1 MMDRLEA
8 MSLLIETSECGSM
21 SAAGRKLGMPVATLS
36 RKLAELEAYLGV
48 RLLTRSTRRL
58 ELTEAGSV
66 YLAASRRILDLV
78 GDAEREAVGE
88 YILPRGELVLTAPL
102 SFGRLHVLPIVTAF
116 LASNPEITIRL
127 GLSDHQIDLVGEHV
141 DLAFRIGELDDSQL
155 VARRVGDIRWVVV
168 GSPDYLAAQGVPR
181 RPEDVLPMP
190 CVGVD
195 YMQLAA
201 WWRFRDDAGKG
212 DRIQAVRPRLSVTT
226 AHGAVDAAAAGVGL
240 TQTVLYEA
248 APAIAAG
255 QLRIVL
261 SAFEARPLP
270 LSIVY
275 SERGRMPLKTR
286 SFLDFAVPRLV
297 ADLAALDA
305 LAATAGV

>member
-1 MMDRLEA
+1 MDRLEA

-36 RKLAELEAYLGV
+36 RKLAELEAHLGV

-88 YILPRGELVLTAPL
+88 YVLPRGELVLTAPL

-155 VARRVGDIRWVVV
+155 VARRVGDVRWVVV
-168 GSPDYLAAQGVPR
+168 GSPDYLTAQGVPQ
-181 RPEDVLPMP
+181 RPEDVFHMP

-226 AHGAVDAAAAGVGL
+226 AHGAIDAAAAGVGL

-270 LSIVY
+270 LSIVH

-297 ADLAALDA
+297 ADLAALDD

>member
-1 MMDRLEA
+1 MDRLEA

-36 RKLAELEAYLGV
+36 RKLADLESHLGV

-58 ELTEAGSV
+58 ELTEAGSR
-66 YLAASRRILDLV
+66 YLAASRRILEQV
-78 GDAEREAVGE
+78 GEAEREAAGE
-88 YILPRGELVLTAPL
+88 YQRPRGELILTAPL
-102 SFGRLHVLPIVTAF
+102 SFGRLHILPIVSAF
-116 LASNPEITIRL
+116 LAIYPDITVRL

-155 VARRVGDIRWVVV
+155 VARRIGGIRWVVV
-168 GSPDYLAAQGVPR
+168 GSPAYLAAHGVPE
-181 RPEDVLPMP
+181 RPEDVLDMP

-195 YMQLAA
+195 YMRLAER
-201 WWRFRDDAGKG
+201 WRFRGDDGKV
-212 DRIQAVRPRLSVTT
+212 DRTQAVRPRLSVTT

-248 APAIAAG
+248 APKIAAG
-255 QLRIVL
+255 HLRIVL
-261 SAFEARPLP
+261 GEFEARPLP

-275 SERGRMPLKTR
+275 SERGRLPLKTR
-286 SFLDFAVPRLV
+286 SFLDFAAPRLA
-297 ADLAALDA
+297 ADLAALDDI
-305 LAATAGV
+305 AAQAGG

>member
-1 MMDRLEA
+1 
-8 MSLLIETSECGSM
+8 M

-36 RKLAELEAYLGV
+36 RKLAELEAHLGV

-88 YILPRGELVLTAPL
+88 YVLPRGELVLTAPL

-168 GSPDYLAAQGVPR
+168 GSPDYLAARGVPQK
-181 RPEDVLPMP
+181 PEDVFHMP

-226 AHGAVDAAAAGVGL
+226 AHGAIDAAAAGVGL

-270 LSIVY
+270 LSIVH

-297 ADLAALDA
+297 ADLAALDD